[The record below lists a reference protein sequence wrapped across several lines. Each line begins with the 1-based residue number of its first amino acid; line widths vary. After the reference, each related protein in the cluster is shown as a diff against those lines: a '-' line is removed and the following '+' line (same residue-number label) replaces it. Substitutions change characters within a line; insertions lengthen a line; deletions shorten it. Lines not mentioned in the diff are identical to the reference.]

1 MLLFIH
7 LPRPE
12 LSSIFK
18 TYDCCIDIKHLL
30 IHASKANSNALS
42 FVKTFQYLKKYSKNS
57 TYLSNTYSLHKLP
70 ERIAPFFVL
79 LQLSVKYYS
88 IVVLVTSYSNNLTR
102 LSLFSYWKL
111 QKKAIESLLFLYVHY
126 LPECQIYDWCP
137 INVLLPRT
145 FKNMSKW

>member
-1 MLLFIH
+1 MHSPLSLWKVQMLLFIH

-12 LSSIFK
+12 CPLYSRPMTAASISIIFSFMLQKPTPMLSPSWR
-18 TYDCCIDIKHLL
+18 
-30 IHASKANSNALS
+30 
-42 FVKTFQYLKKYSKNS
+42 
-57 TYLSNTYSLHKLP
+57 LSNTYPLHKLP
-70 ERIAPFFVL
+70 EGIAPFFVL

-88 IVVLVTSYSNNLTR
+88 IVVLVSSYSNNLTR